1 MALDVV
7 IRDGGG
13 RGGQARV
20 LNGQELLVSV
30 HTSPPL
36 LPQKSRIFR
45 AYLQTAAGS
54 SDMDVDGST
63 TTVLFYV
70 AAVQDADRYITTLN
84 FYVGYGT
91 AGELFEWADAAAALA
106 NGFRL
111 YYDHNIDEID
121 IHDAITTNA
130 DLLRLCV
137 KDLLPTAW
145 EIRHL
150 AANNDYGYICT
161 IDLANM
167 VPPYGVKLDMGS
179 SQRLVWAV
187 RDNITVATDVMN
199 AIAYGFD
206 RLE

>member
-1 MALDVV
+1 MALDV
-7 IRDGGG
+7 IIKDSGGGG
-13 RGGQARV
+13 RQARV
-20 LNGQELLVSV
+20 LSEQELLVSV

-36 LPQKSRIFR
+36 LPQKSQIFR
-45 AYLQTAAGS
+45 EYMETVAGS

-63 TTVLFYV
+63 TTVLFYI
-70 AAVQDADRYITTLN
+70 AAALDADRYVTSLN

-91 AGELFEWADAAAALA
+91 AGELFEWADAGSALGT
-106 NGFRL
+106 GFRL
-111 YYDHNIDEID
+111 YYEHDTDQID
-121 IHDAITTNA
+121 IHDAIVTNS

-137 KDLLPTAW
+137 KDLLPVTW

-161 IDLANM
+161 INLAHM
-167 VPPYGVKLDMGS
+167 IPPYGVKLDKGS
-179 SQRLVWAV
+179 SQRLVWEV

-206 RLE
+206 RVE